1 MIYTYALTL
10 YLLPLFSQ
18 RERSHHT
25 YSYTCLH
32 LTLPAFMLAALLL
45 FLLYICG
52 HIICLYIRVCFHH
65 FTSNAHDYVLT
76 PLLPEGNEVAYVSY
90 FLAARLIALI
100 SDGECN
106 SRRRRSLM
114 YACLLAR
121 CVCNVCRVIHLHY
134 TACTLYAGIQLEIFE
149 CHSRTPSSHR

>member
-1 MIYTYALTL
+1 MHDIYICPHSLFITP
-10 YLLPLFSQ
+10 LLPEGEES
-18 RERSHHT
+18 SHLL
-25 YSYTCLH
+25 LH
-32 LTLPAFMLAALLL
+32 LLALDPACVHVSCMAT
-45 FLLYICG
+45 FLIIYVV
-52 HIICLYIRVCFHH
+52 ICLYIRVCFHH
-65 FTSNAHDYVLT
+65 FTSHAHDYVLT